1 MVIED
6 CCFRKRAPLCYCP
19 IGKRIYSLNYGAVS
33 FQKTFFPYDHEAFS
47 FSYHEK
53 LGHTAAR
60 DIFLFFCLD
69 TSISRTVGAGRVDTF
84 PQEGDIEH
92 MTAHITVFDMF
103 LVVYSTMFQKILFRG
118 FLRYQ
123 NLKLRFYF
131 LLFQLCS
138 LHIYAGCVPYKN
150 LCWENNHLFLQMRK
164 IFKYIHWQRFNHVHK
179 TKSRRGKMAASS
191 ARSASPLSLKMC
203 GGRGHKNYTKY
214 SHKLLHTKI
223 MT

>member
-1 MVIED
+1 MENGKWKVVFLGRQTINGNRRLL
-6 CCFRKRAPLCYCP
+6 FQKTCP
-19 IGKRIYSLNYGAVS
+19 SMLLSNRETYLLSELRCS
-33 FQKTFFPYDHEAFS
+33 FLPKTFFPYDHEAFS

-60 DIFLFFCLD
+60 DIFLFFCLG
-69 TSISRTVGAGRVDTF
+69 TSISRIVGAGRVDTF

-103 LVVYSTMFQKILFRG
+103 LVVYSTMFQKILVRG

-203 GGRGHKNYTKY
+203 GGAGA
-214 SHKLLHTKI
+214 
-223 MT
+223 